1 MTDTPKFTEEDLSNW
16 LQYESVRSS
25 GLFHM
30 FDSRARQKTGLS
42 NDEYSFVMR
51 NYSALKKEATG
62 NE

>member
-1 MTDTPKFTEEDLSNW
+1 MSDTPKFTEEDLSNW

-25 GLFHM
+25 GLFTM
-30 FDSRARQKTGLS
+30 SDSRARQKTGLS
-42 NDEYSFVMR
+42 KDEYAFVMK